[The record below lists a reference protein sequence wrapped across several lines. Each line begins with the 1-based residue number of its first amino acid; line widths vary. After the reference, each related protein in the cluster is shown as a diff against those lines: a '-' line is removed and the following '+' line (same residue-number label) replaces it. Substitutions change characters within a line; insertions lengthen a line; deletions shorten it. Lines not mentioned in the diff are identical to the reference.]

1 MCKFI
6 PVFRNIRILTGVA
19 KLLGALAAVLIML
32 GLIATTATAEQ
43 APAGA
48 LQRYHLVVPG
58 LARSPEPTPTPYVG
72 PIVSLDIP
80 GAGVSARWPVE
91 ERGTTIIGGT
101 EYLQDPSSPD
111 RIAWYPRYG
120 RPGFRS
126 ANTVF
131 AAHVNY
137 VGWPLT
143 PFASVGN
150 LKVDDSLYITM
161 ADGTVYTYS
170 VKTITVM
177 PMQNLH
183 MRPVM
188 FPALDSNTEQVTL
201 ITCGGD
207 FFVQPGVGGEYDSR
221 LIVTA
226 TRYIPD

>member
-1 MCKFI
+1 MVSPLPYTRVNVETPGRAWC
-6 PVFRNIRILTGVA
+6 RC
-19 KLLGALAAVLIML
+19 LATL
-32 GLIATTATAEQ
+32 GLVAASAGAEQ
-43 APAGA
+43 APAGIA
-48 LQRYHLVVPG
+48 QRYHLVVPDI
-58 LARSPEPTPTPYVG
+58 ARNPEPTPTPYVG

-80 GAGVSARWPVE
+80 RAGVSARWPVE
-91 ERGTTIIGGT
+91 ERGITTVGGT

-111 RIAWYPRYG
+111 RISWYPQFG

-150 LKVDDSLYITM
+150 LRVDDSIYLTM

-170 VKTITVM
+170 VKAVDVVRLEGLDM
-177 PMQNLH
+177 SQVL
-183 MRPVM
+183 
-188 FPALDSNTEQVTL
+188 FPALDNNTERLTL

-207 FFVQPGVGGEYDSR
+207 FFVQPGVGGEYTSR